1 MPHEGI
7 DDRTVYVY
15 SIIKYICTGD
25 DLDMDVEMVEYVADK
40 HKLNCFM
47 IFSFLFKMKTHKIK
61 PKTIAILPII
71 LYRM

>member
-15 SIIKYICTGD
+15 SIIKYIYTGD

-40 HKLNCFM
+40 HKL
-47 IFSFLFKMKTHKIK
+47 FKMKTHKIK
-61 PKTIAILPII
+61 SKTIAILLI

>member
-1 MPHEGI
+1 M
-7 DDRTVYVY
+7 
-15 SIIKYICTGD
+15 IKYIYTGD

-47 IFSFLFKMKTHKIK
+47 IFSFFFKLKTHKIK
-61 PKTIAILPII
+61 SKTIAILLI